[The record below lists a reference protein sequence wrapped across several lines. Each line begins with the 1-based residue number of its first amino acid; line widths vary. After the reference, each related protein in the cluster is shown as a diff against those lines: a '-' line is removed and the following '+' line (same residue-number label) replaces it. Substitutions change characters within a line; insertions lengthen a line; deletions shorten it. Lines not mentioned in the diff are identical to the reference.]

1 MIAKSVIQH
10 DLRTY
15 CRKGVC
21 SSSARDVEVRENL
34 LVKMINI
41 NDSFRFTKN
50 VYHSYTCFNQK
61 IVLLRSANMD
71 TL

>member
-1 MIAKSVIQH
+1 MIAESEVDECVLQ
-10 DLRTY
+10 
-15 CRKGVC
+15 
-21 SSSARDVEVRENL
+21 VEVRENL

-41 NDSFRFTKN
+41 NNSFRFTKN

-61 IVLLRSANMD
+61 IVLLCSTNMD